1 MKGTI
6 TAKEFHTVKVIPHL
20 ENETGEYDYAPT
32 YEVRI
37 DKGGKEE
44 SSTARRICLEWPP
57 IEIIEKIEAIGA
69 FGHPYVSDFV
79 DISHIVNL
87 CRRDIRDAYRILR
100 QLDGSGSVVFEV
112 TAVYLLTSQLI
123 QYHPLKEKGNTMAG
137 VTFTEKELGFIDECA
152 IDKKGVLVE
161 MPANPFPSLYRKGVI
176 AKKGDALTVTKDF
189 RDMFCLDGQVVH
201 IDLTKTEG
209 EPEDGDKK
217 FKYGETGDVI
227 IGDAPVD
234 YAGFRQAIAANL
246 RDRRTKG
253 IDEFQLIDK
262 AVQVYDAAREVRAAN
277 GDEGTRS
284 EHTTVGSRKHW
295 RYALADVVSAFF
307 GVGTAVDKR
316 EIVFTGDLYMAG
328 AAELV
333 FEYLFKIGNRRAQRS
348 YDERLFAGE
357 PTVGVYAEKAAEFM
371 AEVEKRLQHEGTSIE
386 VDGEVVGEVV
396 VDLDHVDDIECGEV
410 TDDR

>member
-1 MKGTI
+1 
-6 TAKEFHTVKVIPHL
+6 
-20 ENETGEYDYAPT
+20 
-32 YEVRI
+32 
-37 DKGGKEE
+37 
-44 SSTARRICLEWPP
+44 
-57 IEIIEKIEAIGA
+57 
-69 FGHPYVSDFV
+69 
-79 DISHIVNL
+79 
-87 CRRDIRDAYRILR
+87 
-100 QLDGSGSVVFEV
+100 
-112 TAVYLLTSQLI
+112 
-123 QYHPLKEKGNTMAG
+123 MAE
-137 VTFTEKELGFIDECA
+137 VTFTEKELGFINECA

-176 AKKGDALTVTKDF
+176 AKKGDDLMVTKDF
-189 RDMFCLDGQVVH
+189 RDMFCLDSQVVH
-201 IDLTKTEG
+201 VDITKAEG
-209 EPEDGDKK
+209 EPEGEGKK

-227 IGDAPVD
+227 IEDAPVD

-262 AVQVYDAAREVRAAN
+262 AVQVYDAAREARAAN

-295 RYALADVVSAFF
+295 RYDLADTVSAFF
-307 GVGTAVDKR
+307 GVGTEVDKR

-333 FEYLFKIGNRRAQRS
+333 FEYLFKIGNRRAQRC

-396 VDLDHVDDIECGEV
+396 VDLDHVDDIEFGEV
-410 TDDR
+410 TDEMD

>member
-1 MKGTI
+1 
-6 TAKEFHTVKVIPHL
+6 
-20 ENETGEYDYAPT
+20 
-32 YEVRI
+32 
-37 DKGGKEE
+37 
-44 SSTARRICLEWPP
+44 
-57 IEIIEKIEAIGA
+57 
-69 FGHPYVSDFV
+69 
-79 DISHIVNL
+79 
-87 CRRDIRDAYRILR
+87 
-100 QLDGSGSVVFEV
+100 
-112 TAVYLLTSQLI
+112 
-123 QYHPLKEKGNTMAG
+123 MAE
-137 VTFTEKELGFIDECA
+137 VTFTEKELGFINECA

-176 AKKGDALTVTKDF
+176 AKKGDGLRVTKDF
-189 RDMFCLDGQVVH
+189 RDMFCLDSQVVRVD
-201 IDLTKTEG
+201 ITKAEG
-209 EPEDGDKK
+209 EPEGEGKK

-227 IGDAPVD
+227 IEDAPVD

-262 AVQVYDAAREVRAAN
+262 AVQVYDAAREARAAN

-284 EHTTVGSRKHW
+284 ERTTVGSRKHW
-295 RYALADVVSAFF
+295 RYDLADTVSAYFS
-307 GVGTAVDKR
+307 VGTEVDKR

-333 FEYLFKIGNRRAQRS
+333 FEYLFKIGNRRAQRC

-396 VDLDHVDDIECGEV
+396 VDLDHVDDIEFGEV
-410 TDDR
+410 TDEMD